1 MQQVEAGVIR
11 RVCAEVYGREF
22 CDKTWQRWRKSCGV
36 ALEKQSYSP
45 IEWGKLIAF
54 AKLKRQNPFSSVP
67 ATELYA
73 EIRRLQAN
81 RATIDQIRRI
91 SRQVLPS
98 QCFGLEL
105 ISLIA
110 QTTGRR
116 PSIQTLYR
124 WGGEIGIKFGKC
136 RSYSSQEIDQFIKQA
151 RKTSAIWSNAA

>member
-1 MQQVEAGVIR
+1 MQAVEAGVIK

-22 CDKTWQRWRKSCGV
+22 CDRTWQRWRKACGV
-36 ALEKQSYSP
+36 ALTKQIYSP

-54 AKLKRQNPFSSVP
+54 SKLKRENPFGSVST
-67 ATELYA
+67 AELYA
-73 EIRRLQAN
+73 EIRNLQAS
-81 RATIDQIRRI
+81 RSTSDQIRRV

-116 PSIQTLYR
+116 PSIPTLYR
-124 WGGEIGIKFGKC
+124 WGKEIGIAFGKR
-136 RSYSSQEIDQFIKQA
+136 RSYNTQEINKWIKQA
-151 RKTSAIWSNAA
+151 RKTSNVWNAA